1 MKSTLKTLKL
11 LADPTRLRII
21 NVLNE
26 ESLSVAELQEILGMG
41 QSRISTQ
48 LAQLRQEGVVEDAR
62 SGKNVFYTL
71 SLAGD
76 LHNVALKACEEL
88 PEAETDKKALQ
99 VILDK
104 RKNRTQAYFDE
115 VVCRLGKNYA
125 PGRSWKALAG
135 ALLRILNYDVVADL
149 GAGEGFVSQLISP
162 SAKQVIAVDNSPS
175 MVELGQ
181 ELARKHGLDN
191 LEYRLGDI
199 EAPPIKPGTVDLAL
213 LSQALHHAQKPSRAL
228 EAAWDILKSGG
239 CLVVLDLL
247 QHGQEEARELYADRW
262 LGFTPA
268 ALESMLKE
276 AGFRNIH
283 TDIVDREPDP
293 PHFQTLMA
301 AAWKPWRTAVLIHFP
316 SGIAGA
322 DFPACLHKIP
332 HGTGMPSMKS
342 RYIPE
347 TLSSGGLSAGKGR
360 LPDCRASR
368 IPRTI
373 SIICPADSSS
383 LPSIS
388 SSTSA
393 FISSSRCSGSRR

>member
-26 ESLSVAELQEILGMG
+26 ESLSGAELQEILGMG

-213 LSQALHHAQKPSRAL
+213 LSQALHHAQKPSKAL

-301 AAWKPWRTAVLIHFP
+301 AAWKP
-316 SGIAGA
+316 
-322 DFPACLHKIP
+322 
-332 HGTGMPSMKS
+332 
-342 RYIPE
+342 
-347 TLSSGGLSAGKGR
+347 
-360 LPDCRASR
+360 
-368 IPRTI
+368 
-373 SIICPADSSS
+373 
-383 LPSIS
+383 
-388 SSTSA
+388 
-393 FISSSRCSGSRR
+393 

>member
-88 PEAETDKKALQ
+88 PEAATDQKALQ

-213 LSQALHHAQKPSRAL
+213 LSQALHLS
-228 EAAWDILKSGG
+228 
-239 CLVVLDLL
+239 
-247 QHGQEEARELYADRW
+247 
-262 LGFTPA
+262 
-268 ALESMLKE
+268 
-276 AGFRNIH
+276 
-283 TDIVDREPDP
+283 
-293 PHFQTLMA
+293 
-301 AAWKPWRTAVLIHFP
+301 LIH
-316 SGIAGA
+316 I
-322 DFPACLHKIP
+322 
-332 HGTGMPSMKS
+332 
-342 RYIPE
+342 
-347 TLSSGGLSAGKGR
+347 
-360 LPDCRASR
+360 
-368 IPRTI
+368 
-373 SIICPADSSS
+373 
-383 LPSIS
+383 
-388 SSTSA
+388 
-393 FISSSRCSGSRR
+393 